1 MDSSHIPLIVVI
13 VLLIV
18 ASAYFSATETAF
30 SSLNRVRMKNLAAA
44 GNRRAALTLTLAEQ
58 YDKLLST
65 ILIGNNIVN
74 ICSASIATVL
84 FVAWFPNAGVTLS
97 TVVMTVLVLIFGEI
111 SPKSLAK
118 DAPEQFAMFSA
129 PILRVLLVLLA
140 PLNVLFTQWKKLLRR
155 IFPAKPDPGIT
166 EEDLLTIV
174 EEAESDGALG
184 AQEGALIRSA
194 IEFNDLDV
202 IDVFTPRVAVCALE
216 DTSTTADIA
225 AAFAQSGFS
234 RLPVYHENPDQII
247 GILHEKDFYSRVL
260 TGGEPVAAV
269 LKAPL
274 FIPPSLRISDLL
286 RLFQKQQT
294 HLAVITDEYGG
305 IAGIVTIEDILE
317 ELVGEIWDEHDEVNP
332 EIEPLSTGGC
342 QVQGG
347 VRLEKLFEVFD
358 LDAPETDLSTVN
370 GWALSQLDNSPRT
383 GDSFESA
390 GLRFTVLRTNGR
402 YISLLQ
408 VEPVCE
414 NVSA

>member
-44 GNRRAALTLTLAEQ
+44 GNRRAALTLALAEQ

-97 TVVMTVLVLIFGEI
+97 TVVMTILVLIFGEI

-129 PILRVLLVLLA
+129 PILRVLLVALA
-140 PLNVLFTQWKKLLRR
+140 PLNALFTQWKKLLRR
-155 IFPAKPDPGIT
+155 VFPAKPDPGIT

-216 DTSTTADIA
+216 DTSSAEDIA
-225 AAFAQSGFS
+225 AVFAQSGFS
-234 RLPVYHENPDQII
+234 RLPMHHETLDQII
-247 GILHEKDFYSRVL
+247 GISYEKDFYSRVL
-260 TGGEPVAAV
+260 AGGEPVASV
-269 LKAPL
+269 LKPPL
-274 FIPPSLRISDLL
+274 FIPPSLVAFRPAVVPKAADASGGHHGRIWRHCRYRD
-286 RLFQKQQT
+286 
-294 HLAVITDEYGG
+294 HGG
-305 IAGIVTIEDILE
+305 YF
-317 ELVGEIWDEHDEVNP
+317 
-332 EIEPLSTGGC
+332 GGTRRRNL
-342 QVQGG
+342 G
-347 VRLEKLFEVFD
+347 
-358 LDAPETDLSTVN
+358 
-370 GWALSQLDNSPRT
+370 
-383 GDSFESA
+383 
-390 GLRFTVLRTNGR
+390 
-402 YISLLQ
+402 
-408 VEPVCE
+408 
-414 NVSA
+414 